1 MKKFKLIRN
10 IALPIMAIGAGT
22 IVPLATTSCGDNAM
36 PTAPNDFY
44 TETTSINTF
53 VQKMM
58 SP

>member
-1 MKKFKLIRN
+1 
-10 IALPIMAIGAGT
+10 
-22 IVPLATTSCGDNAM
+22 M

-58 SP
+58 SPWNDDW